1 MQKRSIQAWL
11 AVGFLAVFGLAGRS
25 VHAEP
30 VDLLN
35 REARDIYVRF
45 ETSPRATP
53 AVLDHM
59 YGDRIPARFEPGPA
73 GQVFVVIEGQYV
85 EKHLFASEDAAGKRF
100 GDFVWIFDS
109 ATGDVLDA
117 RLEGEIVQSIDW
129 GFGTSATR
137 AHIQVRMSTRESS
150 GFREVQRVFGNHVFR
165 HCDPDNA
172 GWSVCHEVEPVRFD
186 RERGYVNAVG
196 VIDVNTLLGI
206 GATSFSPLGEAI
218 FLESDLPAVNAADAL
233 VSATSPSEMGSPI
246 E

>member
-1 MQKRSIQAWL
+1 MQKRSVQTWL
-11 AVGFLAVFGLAGRS
+11 AVGFLAVFELAGS

-53 AVLDHM
+53 AALDHT
-59 YGDRIPARFEPGPA
+59 YGDRIPARFEPGSA
-73 GQVFVVIEGQYV
+73 GQIFVVIEGQYV
-85 EKHLFASEDAAGKRF
+85 EKHLFASENAAGKSF
-100 GDFVWIFDS
+100 GDFVWTFDS
-109 ATGDVLDA
+109 VTGDVLDA

-137 AHIQVRMSTRESS
+137 AHIQVRMSTKESA
-150 GFREVQRVFGNHVFR
+150 GFREGQRVFGNHVFR
-165 HCDPDNA
+165 HCDPDDA
-172 GWSVCHEVEPVRFD
+172 GWSICHEVESVRFD

-196 VIDVNTLLGI
+196 VINVNTLVGI

-218 FLESDLPAVNAADAL
+218 FLESDLPAVNPADA
-233 VSATSPSEMGSPI
+233 VASAISLSDMGGPI